1 MHPRA
6 AGLLATATARRCA
19 GPYNRD
25 RMPARDKLVPV
36 IVAFPLF
43 LQNLDASVMATTLP
57 SIAHSLH
64 VDALQLNLA
73 ITSYLLSLAVFLP
86 LSGWCAER
94 WGAKPVFC
102 AAIAF
107 FSLGSALCGMAN
119 SLTTLVIFRVLQG
132 LGGAMMVPVGR
143 LVLFRAVGKGGL
155 VQALSTMSMASMIG
169 PVLGPPVGGFITT
182 YASWRWIFFF
192 NLPIGLVGAVLV
204 FFFIENYREENSPA
218 FDWIGFI
225 FTSVSIATLVLDCD
239 LVVQPDVPASIT
251 AGLFVLSLASGGF
264 AAWYMLRRAE
274 PILDLSLLRIP
285 SFFTGVA
292 VGALFRIGGGG
303 VGYLMAIM
311 LQVNMGM
318 SAFAS
323 GSITLAGALSSLTM
337 KAAIP
342 PALRRWGF
350 RTVLIGN
357 GFISAGA
364 VAACALITESTP
376 GVIVFLILLIGG
388 FFRSLQFTSLT
399 TLAYADIPNERTSA
413 ATSFSS
419 MMQQINNGLGVAL
432 AAVLLHVMQLFHT
445 EASQTVSI
453 VDIRTVFVIMSLVAL
468 SGCIFYVRLP
478 PDAGAEVSGHRIGR
492 PPEAADAAAAD

>member
-1 MHPRA
+1 MPLRVSRHS
-6 AGLLATATARRCA
+6 LLI
-19 GPYNRD
+19 G
-25 RMPARDKLVPV
+25 
-36 IVAFPLF
+36 IVAAAFF
-43 LQNLDASVMATTLP
+43 MQNLDGTIITTALPQMAVTFDTTPIHL
-57 SIAHSLH
+57 SIG
-64 VDALQLNLA
+64 
-73 ITSYLLSLAVFLP
+73 ITAYILSLAVFIP
-86 LSGWCAER
+86 VSGWFSDR
-94 WGAKPVFC
+94 FGARTIFGT
-102 AAIAF
+102 AIAVF
-107 FSLGSALCGMAN
+107 TVGSVLCGLCNGVVEFALC
-119 SLTTLVIFRVLQG
+119 RVFQG

-182 YASWRWIFFF
+182 YASWRWIFFL
-192 NLPIGLVGAVLV
+192 NLPIGLAGAVLV
-204 FFFIENYREENSPA
+204 FLFIENYREERSPA

-225 FTSVSIATLVLDCD
+225 FTGVSIATLVLDCD
-239 LVVQPDVPASIT
+239 LIVQPDVPASVA
-251 AGLFVLSLASGGF
+251 AGLFALSLAAGGF

-285 SFFTGVA
+285 SFCTGVA

-342 PALRRWGF
+342 PVLRRWGF

-357 GFISAGA
+357 GIISAAA
-364 VAACALITESTP
+364 VAACALITASTP
-376 GVIVFLILLIGG
+376 GVVVFLVLLIGG

-399 TLAYADIPNERTSA
+399 TLAYADIPNHRTSA

-419 MMQQINNGLGVAL
+419 MMQQINNGLGVAM

-445 EASQTVSI
+445 EASQIVSI
-453 VDIRTVFVIMSLVAL
+453 IDIRAVFVIMSLVAL
-468 SGCIFYVRLP
+468 SGVVFYPRLP
-478 PDAGAEVSGHRIGR
+478 PDSGAEVSGHRLHGG
-492 PPEAADAAAAD
+492 AAEPADVAASD

>member
-1 MHPRA
+1 
-6 AGLLATATARRCA
+6 
-19 GPYNRD
+19 
-25 RMPARDKLVPV
+25 
-36 IVAFPLF
+36 
-43 LQNLDASVMATTLP
+43 
-57 SIAHSLH
+57 
-64 VDALQLNLA
+64 
-73 ITSYLLSLAVFLP
+73 
-86 LSGWCAER
+86 
-94 WGAKPVFC
+94 
-102 AAIAF
+102 
-107 FSLGSALCGMAN
+107 
-119 SLTTLVIFRVLQG
+119 
-132 LGGAMMVPVGR
+132 
-143 LVLFRAVGKGGL
+143 
-155 VQALSTMSMASMIG
+155 
-169 PVLGPPVGGFITT
+169 VLGPPVGGFITT

-251 AGLFVLSLASGGF
+251 AGLFVLSLASGAF